1 MVWGGS
7 GLGNGNYC
15 ICGVGSSGLVALFSL
30 PFRDTVLRC
39 LYLGVPQHVS
49 VNMCQCRISLEDPL
63 AVAKLLDN
71 LSNCGKHT
79 DLMAYYIW
87 LGLANG
93 KSPAGYLCAVL

>member
-1 MVWGGS
+1 MDV
-7 GLGNGNYC
+7 
-15 ICGVGSSGLVALFSL
+15 VESSIMKSL